1 MEIFKYF
8 HSDRMDVLR
17 NKSIR
22 LTQPLALNDPF
33 ELKPHISAI
42 ASDGMIT
49 AEIDRVMKERA
60 AVEYRKLPKDVRRKF
75 TIECFEAVLKS
86 KIESFSPH
94 RMMSSITPGISDM
107 LLDKF
112 ETMIG
117 ILCVSTSPDNLLMWA
132 HYADSHK
139 GFVIEFDS
147 DSDFFKQKRSDVDE
161 FGFLREV
168 KYQKVRPSV
177 VLTDIKDFTIFLT
190 KGIEWS
196 YEKEWRM
203 MLPIDNADTVVN
215 LGSGTPSVNLFN
227 FPSTAVKS
235 IIMGCRMD
243 EEKKE
248 EIRRCVEYDEDYNHV
263 KLLNTKI
270 DNKEYRLVIESD

>member
-8 HSDRMDVLR
+8 HPDRMDVLR

-42 ASDGMIT
+42 ASDEMIT
-49 AEIDRVMKERA
+49 AEVEKVMKERVA
-60 AVEYRKLPKDVRRKF
+60 IEYRKLPRDVRELF
-75 TIECFEAVLKS
+75 TIESFEAMLKS
-86 KIESFSPH
+86 KIEYFSPH
-94 RMMSSITPGISDM
+94 RMISSVTPNIKGM

-117 ILCVSTSPDNLLMWA
+117 ILCVTTSADNLLMWA

-139 GFVIEFDS
+139 GFVIEFDA
-147 DSDFFKQKRSDVDE
+147 DSEFFNQKRSDVDE

-168 KYQKVRPSV
+168 KYQQVRPSV
-177 VLTDIKDFTIFLT
+177 VLADIEDFTIFLT

-196 YEKEWRM
+196 YEREWRM
-203 MLPIDNADTVVN
+203 MLPIQNANNVID
-215 LGSGTPSVNLFN
+215 LGPEMPSINLFS
-227 FPSTAVKS
+227 FPQAAIKN

-243 EEKKE
+243 EEKKN
-248 EIRRCVEYDEDYNHV
+248 EIKRCIEGDEGYSHV

-270 DNKEYRLVIESD
+270 DDKEYRLVIEPV